1 MKHIGDGIRKMFN
14 KKKEPYDYITKDNF
28 DIVREC
34 LMQGLHSN
42 NPNTI
47 VENLKKFTD
56 IPEEA
61 ILAIVSKEI
70 GEAFDAWR
78 GQ

>member
-1 MKHIGDGIRKMFN
+1 MFN